1 MTALPIIE
9 TQDGDVSA
17 YIPTNVISI
26 TDGQIFLE
34 TKLFHKGVR
43 PAVNVGLSVSRVGS
57 AAQIKAMKQV
67 AGSMKLDLAQFREM
81 ESFAQFGSDLDAST
95 QKMLAKGQKLVE
107 LLKQGQYKPLN
118 VAEQVVVLY
127 AGMNGYLDKI
137 DTNRVKDFER
147 DLLIS
152 LNKDKKLLDLI
163 SIEKKISDQ
172 TESLMKKTLD
182 KFLSNFS

>member
-1 MTALPIIE
+1 M
-9 TQDGDVSA
+9 
-17 YIPTNVISI
+17 
-26 TDGQIFLE
+26 
-34 TKLFHKGVR
+34 
-43 PAVNVGLSVSRVGS
+43 
-57 AAQIKAMKQV
+57 
-67 AGSMKLDLAQFREM
+67 
-81 ESFAQFGSDLDAST
+81 
-95 QKMLAKGQKLVE
+95 
-107 LLKQGQYKPLN
+107 
-118 VAEQVVVLY
+118 VLY